1 MERISRAEIESS
13 VDSFPDLDYK
23 FEHIDWEDIMV
34 AEDASNPEMKLNVLQ
49 QKSYSLRSDL
59 FRSTVTQPG
68 LPSINSLKLDDHS
81 RGLPP
86 LDTKQLRGVNN
97 GSVPMLVSFSGV
109 LNRNKVENNNNNN
122 TTKNQFS
129 ANK

>member
-23 FEHIDWEDIMV
+23 FEHIDWADIMD
-34 AEDASNPEMKLNVLQ
+34 AEEASNPEMKLDVLQ
-49 QKSYSLRSDL
+49 EKSYTIREGL
-59 FRSTVTQPG
+59 FRSTVTHVG
-68 LPSINSLKLDDHS
+68 LPSLNSLKLDDHS

-86 LDTKQLRGVNN
+86 LDTKQLTGVN

-109 LNRNKVENNNNNN
+109 LNKQKVENNNNNKTN
-122 TTKNQFS
+122 TNQCL